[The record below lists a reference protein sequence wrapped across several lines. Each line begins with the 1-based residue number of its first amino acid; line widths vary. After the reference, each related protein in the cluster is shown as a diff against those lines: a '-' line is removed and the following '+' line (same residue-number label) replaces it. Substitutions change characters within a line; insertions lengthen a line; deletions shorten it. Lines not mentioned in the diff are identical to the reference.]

1 MMPEPDIGV
10 VRFLV
15 PQLCFQ
21 MMLWTIRSVNTNV
34 NKGYVKLGMI
44 VFHQTHIFIIF
55 D

>member
-1 MMPEPDIGV
+1 MMPEPDTGV

-15 PQLCFQ
+15 PELCFQ
-21 MMLWTIRSVNTNV
+21 MMLWPIRSVNTNV
-34 NKGYVKLGMI
+34 NKGYVELGMI